1 MLGKNSAMINPK
13 GDPAE
18 RSTVVTQYETL
29 RKAALGD
36 ALPVEA
42 RYGLML
48 FLRRGMWGWARA
60 GASMSTCQPPTG
72 SGPSSRKAPEEYRTV
87 IHIFAAMAIR
97 ATYQGATL

>member
-1 MLGKNSAMINPK
+1 MTNPK
-13 GDPAE
+13 SAPAE

-29 RKAALGD
+29 RRAALGD

-42 RYGLML
+42 RCGLML

-60 GASMSTCQPPTG
+60 VASLSTCQPAAG
-72 SGPSSRKAPEEYRTV
+72 SGPSSRKASEEYRTV

-97 ATYQGATL
+97 ANYQGATL